1 MVNAR
6 EISYRY
12 EVRKTIRNVE
22 LGDGLLELLPM
33 ARMLYS
39 YGCQV
44 LWGHPGDGGQVIAS
58 REEEG
63 VVAGELQ
70 GGQPAEEQGGGLR
83 QEIIKQEINKISF
96 ENVYGHLM
104 LNFMT
109 AMNSY
114 FLILN
119 ILLQKSTN

>member
-1 MVNAR
+1 MAWSQGIKCLVNAR

-12 EVRKTIRNVE
+12 EVRKPIRNVE

-70 GGQPAEEQGGGLR
+70 GVQPAEEQGGGLR
-83 QEIIKQEINKISF
+83 QEIIK
-96 ENVYGHLM
+96 
-104 LNFMT
+104 
-109 AMNSY
+109 
-114 FLILN
+114 
-119 ILLQKSTN
+119 

>member
-1 MVNAR
+1 MVKAG
-6 EISYRY
+6 EISYQY

-22 LGDGLLELLPM
+22 LGDGLLKLLPM

-63 VVAGELQ
+63 VVAGELE
-70 GGQPAEEQGGGLR
+70 GVQPAEEQGGGLR
-83 QEIIKQEINKISF
+83 QEIIK
-96 ENVYGHLM
+96 
-104 LNFMT
+104 
-109 AMNSY
+109 
-114 FLILN
+114 
-119 ILLQKSTN
+119 